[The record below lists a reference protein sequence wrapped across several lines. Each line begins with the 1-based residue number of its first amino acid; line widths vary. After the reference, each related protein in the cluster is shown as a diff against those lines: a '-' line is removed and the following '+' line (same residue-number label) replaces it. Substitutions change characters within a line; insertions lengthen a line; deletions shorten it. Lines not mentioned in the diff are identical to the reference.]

1 MTAGKYFLY
10 SWGTTFFLIKKI
22 AQIMQQRKRWIPE
35 VCLSNPTDDTNVW
48 LHTEV
53 IFSCLPLGSAG
64 RLKL

>member
-10 SWGTTFFLIKKI
+10 SWGTTFFLIKAI
-22 AQIMQQRKRWIPE
+22 AKMMHREGWIPE

-53 IFSCLPLGSAG
+53 IFSCLALGPAG
-64 RLKL
+64 WLKF